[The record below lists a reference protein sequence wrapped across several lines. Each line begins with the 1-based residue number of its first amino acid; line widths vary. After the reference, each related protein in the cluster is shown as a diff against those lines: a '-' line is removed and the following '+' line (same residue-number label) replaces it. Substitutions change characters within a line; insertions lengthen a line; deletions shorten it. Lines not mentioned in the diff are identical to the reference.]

1 MLIPLAFPLAG
12 QLHEFP
18 LQQVANECPD
28 GTICPLLDSL
38 HCVPRLF
45 PSLGIPAMSS
55 RFLGS
60 AVAVV
65 AMCASVHASVIVTSS
80 QTLWNLRVIN
90 GGQTVGTETF
100 NSYPDGYIDG
110 PISGTLGNT
119 FWTASAD
126 YGGQGLNVQGGM
138 LSTSNPFITLAFTF
152 SPGVRAVAGNI
163 FGTDYFFNIVPTIV
177 NVTLSDGTAYEGF
190 TTSSSDFIGF
200 YSSTANISSLS
211 ITVADPA
218 GVGAVYSTIDNLY
231 LAVPAPGAA
240 ALVGLAG
247 LMARRRRA

>member
-1 MLIPLAFPLAG
+1 MTSRIACGALVGVSMLASA
-12 QLHEFP
+12 
-18 LQQVANECPD
+18 
-28 GTICPLLDSL
+28 
-38 HCVPRLF
+38 
-45 PSLGIPAMSS
+45 
-55 RFLGS
+55 
-60 AVAVV
+60 AVAGVT
-65 AMCASVHASVIVTSS
+65 VTSS
-80 QTLWNLRVIN
+80 QALWNHRVTSS
-90 GGQTVGTETF
+90 GQTVGTETF

-126 YGGQGLNVQGGM
+126 YGQGLNVQGGM

-177 NVTLSDGTAYEGF
+177 NVTLSDGTNYEGF

-218 GVGAVYSTIDNLY
+218 GVGAVYSTINNLY

-240 ALVGLAG
+240 ALIGLAG
-247 LMARRRRA
+247 LATRRRRA

>member
-1 MLIPLAFPLAG
+1 MTSRIACGALVGVSMLASA
-12 QLHEFP
+12 
-18 LQQVANECPD
+18 
-28 GTICPLLDSL
+28 
-38 HCVPRLF
+38 
-45 PSLGIPAMSS
+45 
-55 RFLGS
+55 
-60 AVAVV
+60 AVAGVT
-65 AMCASVHASVIVTSS
+65 VTSS
-80 QTLWNLRVIN
+80 QMLWNLRVIN

-110 PISGTLGNT
+110 SISGTLGNT

-126 YGGQGLNVQGGM
+126 YDQGLNVQGGM

-231 LAVPAPGAA
+231 LAIPSPGAA
-240 ALVGLAG
+240 ALIGLAG
-247 LMARRRRA
+247 LASRRRRA

>member
-1 MLIPLAFPLAG
+1 MTSRIACGAVVGVSMLASA
-12 QLHEFP
+12 
-18 LQQVANECPD
+18 
-28 GTICPLLDSL
+28 
-38 HCVPRLF
+38 
-45 PSLGIPAMSS
+45 
-55 RFLGS
+55 
-60 AVAVV
+60 AVAGVT
-65 AMCASVHASVIVTSS
+65 VTSS
-80 QTLWNLRVIN
+80 QALWNHRVTSS
-90 GGQTVGTETF
+90 GQTVGTETF
-100 NSYPDGYIDG
+100 NSYLRGFIAG

-126 YGGQGLNVQGGM
+126 GGLFASGGM
-138 LSTSNPFITLAFTF
+138 MAANFPDATLLFTF

-163 FGTDYFFNIVPTIV
+163 FGTDTSFSIVPTIV

-240 ALVGLAG
+240 ALIGLAG
-247 LMARRRRA
+247 LATRRRRA

>member
-1 MLIPLAFPLAG
+1 MTSRIACSALVGVSMLASA
-12 QLHEFP
+12 
-18 LQQVANECPD
+18 
-28 GTICPLLDSL
+28 
-38 HCVPRLF
+38 
-45 PSLGIPAMSS
+45 
-55 RFLGS
+55 
-60 AVAVV
+60 AVAGVT
-65 AMCASVHASVIVTSS
+65 VTSS

-90 GGQTVGTETF
+90 GGETVGTETF
-100 NSYPDGYIDG
+100 NSYPDGYIAG

-126 YGGQGLNVQGGM
+126 NAQGLNVQGGM
-138 LSTSNPFITLAFTF
+138 LSTGNPFITLAFTF

-240 ALVGLAG
+240 ALIGLAG
-247 LMARRRRA
+247 LVSRRRRA

>member
-1 MLIPLAFPLAG
+1 M
-12 QLHEFP
+12 
-18 LQQVANECPD
+18 
-28 GTICPLLDSL
+28 T
-38 HCVPRLF
+38 
-45 PSLGIPAMSS
+45 S
-55 RFLGS
+55 RTACG
-60 AVAVV
+60 AVV
-65 AMCASVHASVIVTSS
+65 GVSMLASAATAGVTVTNS
-80 QTLWNLRVIN
+80 QALWNYRVTN

-100 NSYPDGYIDG
+100 NSYPDGYIAG

-126 YGGQGLNVQGGM
+126 QGLFAQGGM
-138 LSTSNPFITLAFTF
+138 MSTNTAFTTLAFTF

-163 FGTDYFFNIVPTIV
+163 FGTDYNFNIVPTIV

-200 YSSTANISSLS
+200 YSSTANISTLS

-218 GVGAVYSTIDNLY
+218 GTSPVFSTINNLY

-240 ALVGLAG
+240 ALIGLAG
-247 LMARRRRA
+247 LATRRRRA

>member
-1 MLIPLAFPLAG
+1 MTSRIACGAIVGVSMLASAATAG
-12 QLHEFP
+12 VTVTNSQALW
-18 LQQVANECPD
+18 NY
-28 GTICPLLDSL
+28 
-38 HCVPRLF
+38 R
-45 PSLGIPAMSS
+45 
-55 RFLGS
+55 
-60 AVAVV
+60 
-65 AMCASVHASVIVTSS
+65 VTS
-80 QTLWNLRVIN
+80 

-100 NSYPDGYIDG
+100 NSYSDGYIAG

-126 YGGQGLNVQGGM
+126 EGLYVQGGM
-138 LSTSNPFITLAFTF
+138 LSTNSDLTTLAFTF

-163 FGTDYFFNIVPTIV
+163 FGTDYNFNIVPTIV

-190 TTSSSDFIGF
+190 TTSSSDYIGF

-218 GVGAVYSTIDNLY
+218 GVSAVYSTINNLY

-240 ALVGLAG
+240 ALIGLAG
-247 LMARRRRA
+247 LATRRRRA